1 MCVFIHS
8 GTVKADPYV
17 LKPMKELINSV
28 NDLSNELILFD
39 EFTSENI
46 YEFLLN
52 DLYEGEI
59 DINELTIYSYGKNES
74 PYLTYYGMVNVIK
87 DCPDKFLYYNN
98 GIKIAKWITTKK
110 LIKFCIIWIYWYKRI
125 FNIIV
130 IQRNHEKYIKIW
142 IFY

>member
-52 DLYEGEI
+52 DLYEGKI
-59 DINELTIYSYGKNES
+59 DINELIIYSYGKNES
-74 PYLTYYGMVNVIK
+74 PYLTYYG
-87 DCPDKFLYYNN
+87 YENN
-98 GIKIAKWITTKK
+98 INKVEKEV
-110 LIKFCIIWIYWYKRI
+110 IIWQE
-125 FNIIV
+125 V
-130 IQRNHEKYIKIW
+130 EQVLLL
-142 IFY
+142 